1 MVDSLTKIDDI
12 ELTLIPD
19 EAKSEKSPTDL
30 TEEEISEFK
39 IRPLRHQIEAINYG
53 LAENHSKW
61 LLCDGMGCGKTCES
75 IYLAETLY
83 RRGKIRHCLIIC
95 GVDSLR
101 SNWKSEISKFSDLPA
116 VVLGEYVTK
125 SGRSRYRPVGDRC
138 EQLKNPIGEFF
149 IIVNAATVGF
159 DSFVEAFRKSQN
171 DIGMIVLDECHRFAT
186 KTSNRGSNLLKLDAE
201 YKVAMTGTLIVNSPI
216 SAYVPLSWTGNDKAT
231 LTNYKSQY
239 CCFGGYNNSQ
249 VIGYQNLD
257 LLREEIEGCS
267 LRRTLDQVR
276 DDMPEQTITTEIVE
290 MSDEDAKFYEAVKSG
305 VKEEADKIELNSSN
319 LLALTTR
326 LRQATSCPTALTS
339 QPIVSTK
346 LLRAAELAEDLIGSD
361 EKVVVFACFKES
373 VYQLESLLKQFDPVV
388 CTGDK
393 DPSVINGGV
402 RRFMS
407 DPDCKILLGTHS
419 LMGTGFT
426 LNAASYMICVDTPF
440 TWSQFKQSCDRIWRV
455 TNKRPAFITT
465 LVAKGTIDE
474 RVMQI
479 VNAKKELG
487 DYLEDGRMSS
497 GLSSMLKDII
507 LDL

>member
-1 MVDSLTKIDDI
+1 MDSLTKIDDI
-12 ELTLIPD
+12 ELTLIHD

-39 IRPLRHQIEAINYG
+39 VRPLRHQIEAIDYG

-83 RRGKIRHCLIIC
+83 RRGKIKHCLIIC

-231 LTNYKSQY
+231 LTNYKSMY
-239 CCFGGYNNSQ
+239 CQFGGYNNSQ

-276 DDMPEQTITTEIVE
+276 DDMPKKTVDYEILE
-290 MSDEDAKFYEAVKSG
+290 LDKEHCDFYEAIKAG
-305 VKEEADKIELNSSN
+305 VKEEADKVELNSSN

-326 LRQATSCPTALTS
+326 LRQAAVCPSILTS
-339 QPIVSTK
+339 QPIQSTK
-346 LLRAAELAEDLIGSD
+346 LERCKELVEDLVSQG
-361 EKVVVFACFKES
+361 EKVVVLSAFK
-373 VYQLESLLKQFDPVV
+373 VPIYQLAELLSAFNPLVV
-388 CTGDK
+388 TGDTAEADVAQK
-393 DPSVINGGV
+393 ITSFRTDIGQ
-402 RRFMS
+402 
-407 DPDCKILLGTHS
+407 KILLGTGQKI
-419 LMGTGFT
+419 GTGIS
-426 LNAASYMICVDTPF
+426 LPECHYMILLDLPYTSAEL
-440 TWSQFKQSCDRIWRV
+440 SQWTDRIYRV
-455 TNKRPAFITT
+455 NSASPVYIKILIGKNT
-465 LVAKGTIDE
+465 VDE
-474 RVMQI
+474 RIREI
-479 VNAKKELG
+479 VETKRELS
-487 DYLEDGRMSS
+487 DYLIDNKAKS
-497 GLSSMLKDII
+497 GFIKDFESII
-507 LDL
+507 KSL

>member
-1 MVDSLTKIDDI
+1 M
-12 ELTLIPD
+12 
-19 EAKSEKSPTDL
+19 
-30 TEEEISEFK
+30 
-39 IRPLRHQIEAINYG
+39 
-53 LAENHSKW
+53 
-61 LLCDGMGCGKTCES
+61 
-75 IYLAETLY
+75 
-83 RRGKIRHCLIIC
+83 
-95 GVDSLR
+95 
-101 SNWKSEISKFSDLPA
+101 
-116 VVLGEYVTK
+116 
-125 SGRSRYRPVGDRC
+125 
-138 EQLKNPIGEFF
+138 
-149 IIVNAATVGF
+149 GF
-159 DSFVEAFRKSQN
+159 DRFVEAFKKTQN

-186 KTSNRGSNLLKLDAE
+186 KTSNRGSNLLKLDAK

-216 SAYVPLSWTGNDKAT
+216 SAYMSLFWTENDRST
-231 LTNYKSQY
+231 LTNFKNQY
-239 CCFGGYNNSQ
+239 CQWGGYNNSQ

-290 MSDEDAKFYEAVKSG
+290 MSDEDMKFYEAVKSG

-326 LRQATSCPTALTS
+326 LRQATSCPTVLTS

-346 LLRAAELAEDLIGSD
+346 LSRAAELAEDLIGSN

-373 VYQLESLLKQFDPVV
+373 IYQLENLLKQFNPIV

-393 DPSVINGGV
+393 DQSVINDGV
-402 RRFMS
+402 QRFMN

-419 LMGTGFT
+419 LMGTGFS

-507 LDL
+507 SEL